1 MNLSFKDTK
10 FIIEALNH
18 LINTYNKRLS
28 EIEDL
33 EEYEDEA
40 SELGNDTLFLESLQT
55 EIEKTLSN
63 HNNLSLPTFSNLNHQ
78 QEKITSP
85 DSLMNSV
92 LQLSIHQR
100 LLLLEAISES
110 IRNDNNLK
118 ASKKLI

>member
-40 SELGNDTLFLESLQT
+40 SDLGNDTLFLESLCAT
-55 EIEKTLSN
+55 LEATLNNHKTD
-63 HNNLSLPTFSNLNHQ
+63 SLPTVSNISYQ
-78 QEKITSP
+78 QEKVISP

-110 IRNDNNLK
+110 IRHDNNLK
-118 ASKKLI
+118 AS